1 VINYASGLINVII
14 FLSIRKA
21 LPTPGLLP
29 TFNIPRKPP
38 PRVFIPPPEPKIG
51 DVYPYVVPS
60 ASSEKSFGDR
70 DRNNQKPTND
80 YVPDEV
86 YVTNVGA
93 RVIGQRDSG
102 TYSIEGLMMDQRGS
116 QMSHHTMSPEPEN
129 RALPVMP
136 SGQVEQYILPSPPP
150 VHRHQRQNSVDSLHR
165 PTSESYLD
173 TDSDSD
179 DDYSEYGDRGPEWE
193 ASLSA
198 YFENVVISPPR
209 AVDRFPVAVEGLH
222 FPLPPSTA
230 TPMNIEDGSTRR

>member
-1 VINYASGLINVII
+1 MIHYASGLINVIL
-14 FLSIRKA
+14 FLSIRRA

-86 YVTNVGA
+86 YVTNVGD
-93 RVIGQRDSG
+93 RVKGQRDSG
-102 TYSIEGLMMDQRGS
+102 TSSIEGLTMGQRES
-116 QMSHHTMSPEPEN
+116 RMSHDTMSPELEN
-129 RALPVMP
+129 KALPVMQYTFP
-136 SGQVEQYILPSPPP
+136 SSPTI
-150 VHRHQRQNSVDSLHR
+150 HRHQRQNSVDSLHR
-165 PTSESYLD
+165 PTSESYLH

-179 DDYSEYGDRGPEWE
+179 DDYSEYGNRRSEWE